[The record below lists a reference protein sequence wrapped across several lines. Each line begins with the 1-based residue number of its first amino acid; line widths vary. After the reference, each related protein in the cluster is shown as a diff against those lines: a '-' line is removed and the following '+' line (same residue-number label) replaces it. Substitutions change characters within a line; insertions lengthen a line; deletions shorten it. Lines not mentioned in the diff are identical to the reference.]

1 MFSKSSQSSNSK
13 SFSSSTQSTTTTLS
27 SKPAALIC
35 ETKTSTSTEKSVSQ
49 TSTQK
54 STSISKSL
62 SPKPFVLSKAEVKV
76 PSSSFRNSENNPKLH
91 DNDNDKIPSSVK
103 KNSPTTLKQSMNSL
117 KDNGT
122 SINEEA
128 NRVNGKLVNGVPT
141 SGNSSG
147 LTTVKTKQ
155 DAGKSEIKSILGNS
169 SQSKNSTNDSLK
181 EGLATNQGSGMRKN
195 PLVPAP
201 SMGRNLVHLIHGEPN
216 KSNQNQS
223 NQPQNGL
230 SQKNQIV
237 SNTSQSSSLIT
248 SPKLQNRP
256 NGTQNSEDANDFQ
269 KPKDHV
275 LEKSHKTPPSD
286 PISDY
291 ENLYEI
297 KSSHESKQ
305 KSTHQSDTSTK
316 KGREERTSGLTAA
329 FVVEVE
335 RKSTSK
341 VSHPN

>member
-1 MFSKSSQSSNSK
+1 M
-13 SFSSSTQSTTTTLS
+13 
-27 SKPAALIC
+27 
-35 ETKTSTSTEKSVSQ
+35 
-49 TSTQK
+49 
-54 STSISKSL
+54 
-62 SPKPFVLSKAEVKV
+62 KV
-76 PSSSFRNSENNPKLH
+76 PSSSFRNSANNPKLQ
-91 DNDNDKIPSSVK
+91 DNDTDKIPSSVK
-103 KNSPTTLKQSMNSL
+103 KNSPTNLKQSMNSL
-117 KDNGT
+117 KNNGT
-122 SINEEA
+122 SSHVEA
-128 NRVNGKLVNGVPT
+128 NKVDGKLVNGVPS
-141 SGNSSG
+141 SGNSNSSG
-147 LTTVKTKQ
+147 FTTVKTQQ
-155 DAGKSEIKSILGNS
+155 DAGKSDEIKSSLGNS

-223 NQPQNGL
+223 NQPQNDL
-230 SQKNQIV
+230 SQKNQTE

-256 NGTQNSEDANDFQ
+256 NGTQNS
-269 KPKDHV
+269 DHD
-275 LEKSHKTPPSD
+275 LEKSHKTPPLDSM
-286 PISDY
+286 SDY
-291 ENLYEI
+291 ENLSEI
-297 KSSHESKQ
+297 KSSHGSKQ
-305 KSTHQSDTSTK
+305 KSTHHQSDTSIK

>member
-1 MFSKSSQSSNSK
+1 M
-13 SFSSSTQSTTTTLS
+13 
-27 SKPAALIC
+27 
-35 ETKTSTSTEKSVSQ
+35 
-49 TSTQK
+49 
-54 STSISKSL
+54 
-62 SPKPFVLSKAEVKV
+62 KV
-76 PSSSFRNSENNPKLH
+76 PSSSFRNSAINPKLK
-91 DNDNDKIPSSVK
+91 DNDADKLPSSVR
-103 KNSPTTLKQSMNSL
+103 KNSPTNLKQSMNSL

-122 SINEEA
+122 SINVEA

-141 SGNSSG
+141 SGNSDG
-147 LTTVKTKQ
+147 FTTVKTDQ
-155 DAGKSEIKSILGNS
+155 DENSIAGKSDEIKSSLGNS
-169 SQSKNSTNDSLK
+169 SLWKNSTNDSLK

-256 NGTQNSEDANDFQ
+256 NGTQNS
-269 KPKDHV
+269 DHD
-275 LEKSHKTPPSD
+275 LEKSHKTPPLDSM
-286 PISDY
+286 SDY
-291 ENLYEI
+291 ENLSEI

-305 KSTHQSDTSTK
+305 KSTHQSDSSTK

-341 VSHPN
+341 VSDPN